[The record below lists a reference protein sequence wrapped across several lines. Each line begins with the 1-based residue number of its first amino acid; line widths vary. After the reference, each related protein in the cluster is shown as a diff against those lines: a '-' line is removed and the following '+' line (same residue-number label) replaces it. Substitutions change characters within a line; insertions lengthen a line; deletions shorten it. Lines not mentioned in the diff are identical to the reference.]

1 LAIGRVGLLCASD
14 EREQAA
20 HARHT
25 LNATNNNAMRNG
37 TEGLASNESGIDA
50 PDYMATGKPSQKAHV
65 L

>member
-1 LAIGRVGLLCASD
+1 LCASD